1 MHALHARSERNQDV
15 VSRKIEGEV
24 IIVPIRSGVGDLN
37 SLCTLNPVGSVL
49 WDFMNESHTIPE
61 IVQRVC
67 DEFEVTAKQTPSV
80 GNGAAS
86 DGASPDAD
94 NYHRYHEHEP
104 CAPVEKV
111 KGHLPIAPGSSH
123 FLLVTGAL
131 IEAGAGIATW
141 KALESPD
148 RP

>member
-1 MHALHARSERNQDV
+1 MHALHARSERNHDV

-86 DGASPDAD
+86 DGASIYSGDYLSTGDNGSLLVRVGPMSVELQASSALHIYSAD
-94 NYHRYHEHEP
+94 WSRRGHRY
-104 CAPVEKV
+104 VE
-111 KGHLPIAPGSSH
+111 GSR
-123 FLLVTGAL
+123 
-131 IEAGAGIATW
+131 EY
-141 KALESPD
+141 
-148 RP
+148 